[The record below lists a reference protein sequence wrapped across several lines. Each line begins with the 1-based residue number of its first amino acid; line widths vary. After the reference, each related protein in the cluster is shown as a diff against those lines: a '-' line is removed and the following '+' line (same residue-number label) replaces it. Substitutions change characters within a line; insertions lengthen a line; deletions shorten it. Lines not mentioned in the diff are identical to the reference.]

1 MSNSFDVRIF
11 KHRCVSNPR
20 NLRPFKGRSNN
31 WASAPRLEKKLI
43 AVIDPHG
50 CHIFYFSSFP
60 LFGGFTQQ
68 WRKFN
73 RKEWKQKPWGIF
85 PESLSLFPY
94 DWCFL
99 SFLDTHKNQIKGH
112 LFAVPRHNEWID
124 KVCEATHKRP
134 KHIWAKKIKVNSH
147 PPKKWTARMTC
158 RKFSQ
163 DLLMVKLIQ

>member
-1 MSNSFDVRIF
+1 MAATFF
-11 KHRCVSNPR
+11 TF
-20 NLRPFKGRSNN
+20 L
-31 WASAPRLEKKLI
+31 L
-43 AVIDPHG
+43 
-50 CHIFYFSSFP
+50 FP

-147 PPKKWTARMTC
+147 PPKKQNDLQKIFARLIDGEAHPVTNAI
-158 RKFSQ
+158 S
-163 DLLMVKLIQ
+163 LLQACIYNSVKTGQFFTSILAP